1 MKKIHKIL
9 IPVFSV
15 LLVIS
20 VIALILSLNGSNGLK
35 LGSVSAELSDGIK
48 GEDFT
53 TLGSASVLTKSPP
66 VKSDFDGIYYCL
78 NTDSTVSF
86 YQYNGSSLVS
96 YGGEVKTAELK
107 PECTYQKVPITVY
120 YITVDGKTLGYG
132 LFTTANSDADVK
144 YYSYIFAKLVDMPSI
159 YGKTGKLLL
168 LSTDEKQAY
177 YQDKTYTEAF
187 AADLSKGTCSP
198 LSSQRDRTA
207 DKSGRLAER
216 WDIFTDSYSKTVSK
230 KAGLISGRM
239 FGSDTELFGIYDL
252 KVGTNKPVVSSIY
265 GTFVRETSEGGFIY
279 IKTTDD
285 GFKSVEYITSEKT
298 IAEFKGDIKSCVFCG
313 DWVYQPETK
322 TFTNLLTG
330 KAVKAAK
337 LGFTPD
343 KFCVNDD
350 SSKIVAVADGEKQ
363 GFAVIDKDGG
373 VKQYIGTGI
382 FTTGIDNLCFLDGS
396 TVMTT
401 TVMPD
406 GASKNLLTKVG

>member
-20 VIALILSLNGSNGLK
+20 VVALILSINGGIK
-35 LGSVSAELSDGIK
+35 LGSISVDTGLSK

-53 TLGSASVLTKSPP
+53 ALGSASVVTKSPL

-177 YQDKTYTEAF
+177 SQDKTYTEAF
-187 AADLSKGTCSP
+187 SADLAKGTCSP

-207 DKSGRLAER
+207 DKSGRFAER
-216 WDIFTDSYSKTVSK
+216 WDIFTDSYLKTVSK

-239 FGSDTELFGIYDL
+239 FDAETELYGIYDL
-252 KVGTNKPVVSSIY
+252 KVGINKPAVQSIY
-265 GTFVRETSEGGFIY
+265 GTFVRESSDGGFVY
-279 IKTTDD
+279 IKKTDS
-285 GFKSVEYITSEKT
+285 GFKSVEYITKEKT
-298 IAEFKGDIKSCVFCG
+298 IAEFTGNIKDSVFCG

-322 TFTNLLTG
+322 AFTNLLTG
-330 KAVKAAK
+330 KAVNAQK

-350 SSKIVAVADGEKQ
+350 SSKIAAVADGATQ
-363 GFAVIDKDGG
+363 RFAVIDGDGA
-373 VKQYIGTGI
+373 VTHYTGTGI
-382 FTTGIDNLCFLDGS
+382 FTAGIDNLCFLDSS
-396 TVMTT
+396 TVLTT
-401 TVMPD
+401 AVTTD

>member
-20 VIALILSLNGSNGLK
+20 VVALILSLNGGGLK
-35 LGSVSAELSDGIK
+35 LGSISSNLSGSVK
-48 GEDFT
+48 GADFS
-53 TLGSASVLTKSPP
+53 TLGSSSVLTKSPP
-66 VKSDFDGIYYCL
+66 IKSDIDSIYYCL

-132 LFTTANSDADVK
+132 LFTTVNSNADVK

-177 YQDKTYTEAF
+177 SQDKTYTEAF
-187 AADLSKGTCSP
+187 SADLSKGTCTS

-216 WDIFTDSYSKTVSK
+216 WDIFTDSYLKTVSK

-239 FGSDTELFGIYDL
+239 FDADTELYGVYDL
-252 KVGTNKPVVSSIY
+252 KVGTNKPAVSSIY
-265 GTFVRETSEGGFIY
+265 GTFVRETSEGGFVY
-279 IKTTDD
+279 IKKTSD

-298 IAEFKGDIKSCVFCG
+298 IAEFKGDIKGCVFCG
-313 DWVYQPETK
+313 DWVYQPDTK

-330 KAVKAAK
+330 KAVEAGK
-337 LGFTPD
+337 LGFVPY
-343 KFCVNDD
+343 KFCVNED
-350 SSKIVAVADGEKQ
+350 SSKIAAMADGETQ
-363 GFAVIDKDGG
+363 SFAVIDKDGA
-373 VKQYIGTGI
+373 VTQYTGTEI
-382 FTTGIDNLCFLDGS
+382 FTTGIDNMCFLDSS
-396 TVMTT
+396 TVLTT
-401 TVMPD
+401 TVMSD

>member
-20 VIALILSLNGSNGLK
+20 VIALILSINGGIK
-35 LGSVSAELSDGIK
+35 LGSISVDTGLSK
-48 GEDFT
+48 GADFT
-53 TLGSASVLTKSPP
+53 ALGSASVVTKSPL

-144 YYSYIFAKLVDMPSI
+144 YYSYIFAKLVDLPSI

-177 YQDKTYTEAF
+177 SQDKTYTEAF
-187 AADLSKGTCSP
+187 AADLAKGTCSS

-216 WDIFTDSYSKTVSK
+216 WDIFTDSYLRTVSK

-239 FGSDTELFGIYDL
+239 FDAETELYGIYDL
-252 KVGTNKPVVSSIY
+252 KVGTNKPAVSSIY
-265 GTFVRETSEGGFIY
+265 GTFVRETSDGGFVY
-279 IKTTDD
+279 IKKTDS
-285 GFKSVEYITSEKT
+285 GFKSVEYITQEKT
-298 IAEFKGDIKSCVFCG
+298 IAEFTGNIKDSVFCG

-322 TFTNLLTG
+322 AFTNLLTG
-330 KAVKAAK
+330 KVINADK

-343 KFCVNDD
+343 KFCVNED
-350 SSKIVAVADGEKQ
+350 SSKIAAVADGATQ
-363 GFAVIDKDGG
+363 RFAVIDGDGA
-373 VKQYIGTGI
+373 VTHYTGTGI
-382 FTTGIDNLCFLDGS
+382 FTAGIDNLCFLDSS
-396 TVMTT
+396 TVLTT
-401 TVMPD
+401 TATSD

>member
-20 VIALILSLNGSNGLK
+20 VVALILSINGGIK
-35 LGSVSAELSDGIK
+35 LGSISVDTGLSK

-53 TLGSASVLTKSPP
+53 ALGSASVVTKNPL

-177 YQDKTYTEAF
+177 SQDKTYTEAF
-187 AADLSKGTCSP
+187 SADLAKGTCSP

-216 WDIFTDSYSKTVSK
+216 WDIFTDSYLKTVSK

-239 FGSDTELFGIYDL
+239 FDADTELYGIYDL
-252 KVGTNKPVVSSIY
+252 KVGINKPVVQSIY
-265 GTFVRETSEGGFIY
+265 GTFVRESSDGGFVY
-279 IKTTDD
+279 IKKTDS
-285 GFKSVEYITSEKT
+285 GFKSVEYITKEKT
-298 IAEFKGDIKSCVFCG
+298 IAEFTGNIKDCVFCG

-322 TFTNLLTG
+322 AFTNLLTG
-330 KAVKAAK
+330 KVINADK

-350 SSKIVAVADGEKQ
+350 SSKIAAVADGSTQ
-363 GFAVIDKDGG
+363 RFAVIDGDGA
-373 VKQYIGTGI
+373 VTHYTGTGI
-382 FTTGIDNLCFLDGS
+382 FTAGIDNLCFLDSS
-396 TVMTT
+396 TVLTT
-401 TVMPD
+401 AVTTD